1 MLYIDAMRS
10 GDLSRRFKRARSWL
24 GLAGVAGT
32 AVAWAAAAPA
42 ITLTDCRLSHP
53 LGLAS
58 VAARCGVLP
67 VAEDPARPDG
77 ARIDLRVAVV
87 PALDRRA
94 AAAPLFLL
102 AGGPGQAASDL
113 YALLAGAFARVHR
126 DHDIVLLD
134 QRGTGRSAP
143 LDCDYPQDAQDGED
157 SLPALRA
164 ATRACLE
171 RLGPRVRFYTSSIA
185 VGDLD
190 AVRRALGYA
199 RIDLYGAS
207 YGTRM
212 AELYMRRHPEATEAV
227 ILDGVTYPGQ
237 AIGLETPLDAERALQ
252 AILSRC
258 RGAAECAAAFPDLE
272 RDYAGLRA
280 RFGAETVMLKL
291 DDPSTDQPRTLRFGR
306 GMLGAALRFL
316 SYSASQAALLP
327 ALIQRGAAGDLAPL
341 AAQSLLVGRAL
352 GAQLASGMQN
362 TVVCSEDVPF
372 FELTAAARARLEDTF
387 LGLEQVDAL
396 AEICRIW
403 PRGPVAA
410 DLRAPL
416 DSDVPTL
423 LLSGEAD
430 PVTPPADAERAARG
444 LTRHR
449 HLVLPGE
456 GHGQAGTGCVPR
468 ILAEFLE
475 KPDPAALDVTCA
487 AGHRPAPFFLGPT
500 GPAP

>member
-10 GDLSRRFKRARSWL
+10 SDLRRFKRARPWL
-24 GLAGVAGT
+24 GLAGVA
-32 AVAWAAAAPA
+32 WAAAATAAPSLA
-42 ITLTDCRLSHP
+42 LTDCRLPHP

-58 VAARCGVLP
+58 VAARCAVLP
-67 VAEDPARPDG
+67 VAEDPARPAA

-87 PALDRRA
+87 PAINRHAR
-94 AAAPLFLL
+94 AAPLFLL

-113 YALLAGAFARVHR
+113 YALLAGAFARIHR
-126 DHDIVLLD
+126 EHDIVLLD
-134 QRGTGRSAP
+134 QRGTGRSSP
-143 LDCDYPQDAQDGED
+143 LNCDYPQDWRDLED

-185 VGDLD
+185 VRDLE

-212 AELYMRRHPEATEAV
+212 VQLYMRRYPQATEAV

-237 AIGLETPLDAERALQ
+237 AIGLETPLDAERALR
-252 AILSRC
+252 AILERC
-258 RGAAECAAAFPDLE
+258 RAAADCAAAFPDLE
-272 RDYAGLRA
+272 RDYAGLRG
-280 RFGAETVMLKL
+280 RFGGQTVVLEL
-291 DDPSTDQPRTLRFGR
+291 DDPTTDEPRTIRFGR
-306 GMLGAALRFL
+306 GVFGAALRFL
-316 SYSASQAALLP
+316 SYSSSQAALLP
-327 ALIQRGAAGDLAPL
+327 ALIHRGAAGDLRPL

-352 GAQLASGMQN
+352 GEQLASGMQN
-362 TVVCSEDVPF
+362 TVVCSEDEPF
-372 FELTAAARARLEDTF
+372 FALSAQARARLEDTF
-387 LGLEQVDAL
+387 LGLEQLDAL
-396 AEICRIW
+396 TEICRIW
-403 PRGPVAA
+403 PRGPVDA

-416 DSDVPTL
+416 ESDVPTL

-430 PVTPPADAERAARG
+430 PVTPPAAAESAARG
-444 LTRHR
+444 LARHR
-449 HLVLPGE
+449 LLVLAGE

-468 ILAEFLE
+468 IMAEFLA
-475 KPDPAALDVTCA
+475 KPDPGALDVACL